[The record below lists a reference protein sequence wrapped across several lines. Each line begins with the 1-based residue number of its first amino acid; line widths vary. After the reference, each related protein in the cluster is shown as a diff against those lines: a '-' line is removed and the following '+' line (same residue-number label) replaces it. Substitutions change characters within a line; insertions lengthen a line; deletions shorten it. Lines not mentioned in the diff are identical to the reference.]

1 MPQKPAEQPA
11 PESKEPADGTSKVT
25 EAIRPLAKEI
35 IKGGLM
41 TYAALTDSLSGIG
54 KQVSELV
61 DEAKSELS
69 KKEPPPKKKS
79 PDDSSPK

>member
-1 MPQKPAEQPA
+1 MSEEPVEPTAA
-11 PESKEPADGTSKVT
+11 DSKEPADGSSKVP
-25 EAIRPLAKEI
+25 EAIRPIAKEI

-61 DEAKSELS
+61 DEAKAELS
-69 KKEPPPKKKS
+69 QKKVSPDNHSSDDSPPK
-79 PDDSSPK
+79 

>member
-1 MPQKPAEQPA
+1 MAEKPQEQPSQ
-11 PESKEPADGTSKVT
+11 ESKDPGNGLSKVT

-41 TYAALTDSLSGIG
+41 TYAALSDSLSGIG

-61 DEAKSELS
+61 DEAKAELS
-69 KKEPPPKKKS
+69 KKEPPSNTKSSDNPPK
-79 PDDSSPK
+79 

>member
-1 MPQKPAEQPA
+1 MPKNPQKQPTQ
-11 PESKEPADGTSKVT
+11 ESKEQANGPSKVT

-41 TYAALTDSLSGIG
+41 TYAALSDSLSGIG

-61 DEAKSELS
+61 DEAKAELS
-69 KKEPPPKKKS
+69 KKEPPPNNNS
-79 PDDSSPK
+79 PDDSSQ

>member
-1 MPQKPAEQPA
+1 MPDKPQEQPA
-11 PESKEPADGTSKVT
+11 QESEDQTNSPSKVT

-41 TYAALTDSLSGIG
+41 TYAALSDSLSGIG

-61 DEAKSELS
+61 DEAKAELS
-69 KKEPPPKKKS
+69 KKEHPPDDNS
-79 PDDSSPK
+79 PDGTSK

>member
-1 MPQKPAEQPA
+1 MPQKPSEQPA
-11 PESKEPADGTSKVT
+11 PESKEPADSPSKVT

-69 KKEPPPKKKS
+69 KKEPPPDNNS
-79 PDDSSPK
+79 SGDSSPK

>member
-1 MPQKPAEQPA
+1 MPKNPQKQPTQ
-11 PESKEPADGTSKVT
+11 ESKEQTNGPCKVT

-41 TYAALTDSLSGIG
+41 TYAALSDSLSGIG

-61 DEAKSELS
+61 DEAKAELS
-69 KKEPPPKKKS
+69 KKEPPSDTKS
-79 PDDSSPK
+79 PNDSSP